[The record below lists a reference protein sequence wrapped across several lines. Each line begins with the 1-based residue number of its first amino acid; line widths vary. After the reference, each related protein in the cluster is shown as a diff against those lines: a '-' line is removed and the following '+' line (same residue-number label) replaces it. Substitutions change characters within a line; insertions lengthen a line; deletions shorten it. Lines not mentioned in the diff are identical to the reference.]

1 MALLYTRLKI
11 FHFLDKLESLPQEN
25 KKILPPLHIRIKPTN
40 ICAHNCWYCAYTADN
55 LQLGKDMITKDFIPK
70 EKMMEIIDD
79 IDEMGVKALTFSG
92 GGDPFYYPYLL
103 DTVKKLSNTSVKFAS
118 LTNGSKLDGEIAD
131 IFAHN
136 ATWLRISIDG
146 WDDDSYSKYRGVKKG
161 EFTKIINNMKSFKK
175 LGGKCYLGVCVVV
188 DKMNAAHVYDFLKRL
203 KDVGVDSVKVAPCI
217 ISNSGSENNEY
228 HKPIFNHVKE
238 QVKKAIE
245 ELADENY
252 EIFDSYHE
260 LGEKFEKE
268 YSWCPFLQ
276 ILPVIGAD
284 LNVYPCHDKA
294 YNIEDGLLGSIK
306 KQRFKEFWFSDKN
319 NFFKIDPTRHCNHH
333 CVMNTNNKLVLE
345 YLNTDQEHLEFI

>member
-1 MALLYTRLKI
+1 VAILYTRLKI
-11 FHFLDKLESLPQEN
+11 FHFQDKINSLPLEN
-25 KKILPPLHIRIKPTN
+25 EKILPPLHIRIKPTN
-40 ICAHNCWYCAYTADN
+40 VCEHNCWYCAYTADKQ
-55 LQLGKDMITKDFIPK
+55 QLGKDMVTKDYIPK

-79 IDEMGVKALTFSG
+79 IDDMGVKALTFSG

-103 DTVKKLSNTSVKFAS
+103 DAVKKLSNTSVKFAS
-118 LTNGSKLDGEIAD
+118 LTNGAELEGEIAEV
-131 IFAHN
+131 FAHS

-161 EFTKIINNMKSFKK
+161 VFTKIINNMKDFKK
-175 LGGKCYLGVCVVV
+175 LSGKCYLGVSLIV
-188 DKMNAAHVYDFLKRL
+188 DKINATHVYDFLERL

-217 ISNSGSENNEY
+217 VSNCKNENNEY
-228 HKPIFNHVKE
+228 HKRIFNCVKE

-268 YSWCPFLQ
+268 YSWCPFIQ

-294 YNIEDGLLGSIK
+294 YNIDEGSLGSIK
-306 KQRFKEFWFSDKN
+306 EQRFKEFWLSDKN
-319 NFFKIDPTRHCNHH
+319 KFFKIDPTRHCNHH

-345 YLNTDQEHLEFI
+345 YLNTEREHLEFI